1 MLFGPQSL
9 MTQNQLDQ
17 VAQHSRG
24 FFVSEG
30 NSPGAFWYKAANAPK
45 KNEVLSG
52 GDDSYRIEACSD
64 S

>member
-1 MLFGPQSL
+1 